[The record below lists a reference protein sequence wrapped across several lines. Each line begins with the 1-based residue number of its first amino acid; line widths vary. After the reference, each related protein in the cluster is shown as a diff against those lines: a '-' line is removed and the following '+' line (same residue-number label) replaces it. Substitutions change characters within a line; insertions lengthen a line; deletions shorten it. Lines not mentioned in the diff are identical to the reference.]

1 MRSSSTIR
9 SRRSVTALRRSAGNV
24 LSGGLLADGGLRCGR
39 GGVASCA
46 CVCCGLVVFGTEGA
60 TGLACSASFGC
71 GLAAGGGE
79 LAPASAAGVVAGA
92 GIVIVGFFATGVCFD
107 DVDCAAAG
115 ASRRPGESGPAPGA
129 GAASTPAP
137 GW

>member
-9 SRRSVTALRRSAGNV
+9 SRRSMTALRRSAGNV
-24 LSGGLLADGGLRCGR
+24 WSGGLLADAVLRADGGLRCGR

-46 CVCCGLVVFGTEGA
+46 CVCCGLVVFETEGA
-60 TGLACSASFGC
+60 TGLACSACFGGGLAVFGIGAEDVACSASFGC
-71 GLAAGGGE
+71 GL
-79 LAPASAAGVVAGA
+79 AAGVVAGA

-115 ASRRPGESGPAPGA
+115 
-129 GAASTPAP
+129 
-137 GW
+137 

>member
-46 CVCCGLVVFGTEGA
+46 CVCCGLVVFETEGA
-60 TGLACSASFGC
+60 TGLACSACFGGGLAVFGIGAEDVACSASFGC
-71 GLAAGGGE
+71 GL
-79 LAPASAAGVVAGA
+79 AAGVVAGA
-92 GIVIVGFFATGVCFD
+92 GIVIVGFFATG
-107 DVDCAAAG
+107 
-115 ASRRPGESGPAPGA
+115 
-129 GAASTPAP
+129 
-137 GW
+137 

>member
-9 SRRSVTALRRSAGNV
+9 SRRSMTALRRSVGNV

-60 TGLACSASFGC
+60 TGLACSACFGGGLAVFDVGGGGGGC
-71 GLAAGGGE
+71 GIAPPVLGAWFTIRVLAGNRPCAR
-79 LAPASAAGVVAGA
+79 VAGCDVMRA
-92 GIVIVGFFATGVCFD
+92 RSTLGAVCHINR
-107 DVDCAAAG
+107 G
-115 ASRRPGESGPAPGA
+115 
-129 GAASTPAP
+129 
-137 GW
+137 

>member
-9 SRRSVTALRRSAGNV
+9 SRRSMTALRRSAGNV
-24 LSGGLLADGGLRCGR
+24 WSGGLLADAVLRADGGLRCGR

-46 CVCCGLVVFGTEGA
+46 CVCCGLVVFETEGA

-79 LAPASAAGVVAGA
+79 LAPASAGGDVASH
-92 GIVIVGFFATGVCFD
+92 GIASVGFFATGVRLHD
-107 DVDCAAAG
+107 
-115 ASRRPGESGPAPGA
+115 
-129 GAASTPAP
+129 
-137 GW
+137 